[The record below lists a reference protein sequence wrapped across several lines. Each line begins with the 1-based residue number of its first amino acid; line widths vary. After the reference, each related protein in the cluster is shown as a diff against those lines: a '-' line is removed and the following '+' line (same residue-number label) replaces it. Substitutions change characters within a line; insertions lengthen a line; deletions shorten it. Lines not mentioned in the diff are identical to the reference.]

1 MTNSTLLVTI
11 LGLIVSGMVVLNF
24 DTTDISNL
32 IQQYTTSDSS
42 VELEEDFLKNQ
53 FGSFISTYRKSYTNS
68 VEYEKRYQI
77 FKDNYKLIEEHNL
90 KKDVLGY
97 TLGMNSFGDL
107 TQEEFK
113 LTFLQCNFLK
123 NTTASTPQTENPMKT
138 FLQDTPTDKAIR
150 EFTLPSW
157 VDWRQKGA
165 VSPVSHH
172 GSCGSCWA
180 FSAIA
185 AIEGANFVAR
195 QRTEQLSAQQLIDC
209 VGRGR
214 GGHGCSGG
222 LMHGA
227 FEYAMSTDLCTEQQY
242 PHRGREGRCVDFVA
256 CSTDHIVANYYNVT
270 EGSRF
275 DLYTA
280 IAQQPVSVGVDAS
293 GEAWQF
299 YKSGILSSGCGEE
312 LNHAV
317 AAVGYSV
324 ETFWWFFR
332 NNYIIVKNSWGTDWG
347 MNGFMHISSN
357 METGKGMCGIYQ
369 YANYPVM
376 TKL

>member
-11 LGLIVSGMVVLNF
+11 LGFIVSGMVVLNF
-24 DTTDISNL
+24 DTTEISKL
-32 IQQYTTSDSS
+32 VQQYTTFDGT
-42 VELEEDFLKNQ
+42 VELEEDLLRNQ
-53 FGSFISTYRKSYTNS
+53 FDSFISRYRKSYTNS
-68 VEYEKRYQI
+68 EEYDKRYQV

-113 LTFLQCNFLK
+113 LTFLGCILRT
-123 NTTASTPQTENPMKT
+123 NTTVSTPQSENLMKT

-150 EFTLPSW
+150 ELTLPSW
-157 VDWRQKGA
+157 IDWRQKGA
-165 VSPVSHH
+165 VTPVQHQ
-172 GSCGSCWA
+172 GTCGSCWA

-195 QRTEQLSAQQLIDC
+195 QRTDQLSTQQIIDC

-214 GGHGCSGG
+214 GGHGCTGG

-242 PHRGREGRCVDFVA
+242 PHRGREGRCVDFIA
-256 CSTDHIVANYYNVT
+256 CSTDHIVSNYYNVT

-280 IAQQPVSVGVDAS
+280 IAQQPVSVGIDAS
-293 GEAWQF
+293 GTAWQF
-299 YKSGILSSGCGEE
+299 YKAGILSSGCGEE

-317 AAVGYSV
+317 TAVGFSTEV
-324 ETFWWFFR
+324 FWWFWK
-332 NNYIIVKNSWGTDWG
+332 NNYVIFKNSWGTDWG
-347 MNGFMHISSN
+347 MDGFMHISSN
-357 METGKGMCGIYQ
+357 YETGKGMCGMYQ

-376 TKL
+376 SKL